1 MIRKLVDLFLWFC
14 VATILAQLAV
24 LTVAAAKGNIN
35 DKTMARVLAALNGV
49 DIQGERLQ
57 RILIKSREVPVP
69 TYEDVLDAKVKSS
82 LELDSRQEALDR
94 LQRQITD
101 RERSLR
107 EEINRFETTRKDF
120 QQELD
125 RIKKSTQAEN
135 LSEIRKI
142 LENLAPEQAKEQV
155 LLMLKNNQK
164 KDVVLIIKAL
174 PPDKQKKL
182 LAEFTNQPDQ
192 QQLNEILQELKNTA
206 PIDQAVDK
214 AEQGIAGK

>member
-1 MIRKLVDLFLWFC
+1 MIRKIVDLFLWFC
-14 VATILAQLAV
+14 VASILAQLAV
-24 LTVAAAKGNIN
+24 LTVAAVKGNIN

-107 EEINRFETTRKDF
+107 EEINRLETTRKDF

-125 RIKKSTQAEN
+125 RIKKGTQAEN

-214 AEQGIAGK
+214 AGQGLAGN

>member
-1 MIRKLVDLFLWFC
+1 MIRKFVDLFLWFC
-14 VATILAQLAV
+14 VASILAQLAV
-24 LTVAAAKGNIN
+24 LTVAAAKGNLN
-35 DKTMARVLAALNGV
+35 DKTMARVLAALNGI

-57 RILIKSREVPVP
+57 RILVKSKEIPVP

-94 LQRQITD
+94 LQRQISD

-107 EEINRFETTRKDF
+107 EEVTRFETSRKAF
-120 QQELD
+120 QEELD
-125 RIKKSTQAEN
+125 RIKSNAQTEN
-135 LSEIRKI
+135 LNEIRKI
-142 LENLAPEQAKEQV
+142 LEILAPEQAKEQV
-155 LLMLKNNQK
+155 VLMLKNNQK

-192 QQLNEILQELKNTA
+192 QQLNDILQELKNTA
-206 PIDQAVDK
+206 PIDQAVEK
-214 AEQGIAGK
+214 AGKELAGG

>member
-1 MIRKLVDLFLWFC
+1 MIRRIVDLFLWFC
-14 VATILAQLAV
+14 VASILAQLAV
-24 LTVAAAKGNIN
+24 LTVAAVKGNIN

-107 EEINRFETTRKDF
+107 DEINRFETNRKDF

-125 RIKKSTQAEN
+125 RIRKSTQGES

-142 LENLAPEQAKEQV
+142 LENLSPEQAKEQV

-192 QQLNEILQELKNTA
+192 QQLNEILQELRNTA

-214 AEQGIAGK
+214 AEQGLAGK

>member
-1 MIRKLVDLFLWFC
+1 MIRKVVNLFLWFC
-14 VATILAQLAV
+14 VASVLAQLAI

-35 DKTMARVLAALNGV
+35 DKTMTKVLAVLNGI

-57 RILIKSREVPVP
+57 RVLVKARETPVP
-69 TYEDVLDAKVKSS
+69 SYEEVLDAKVKSS

-107 EEINRFETTRKDF
+107 EEIDRFATTRSDF

-125 RIKKSTQAEN
+125 RIKKSAQDES

-142 LENLAPEQAKEQV
+142 IENLAPEQAKEQL

-164 KDVVLIIKAL
+164 KDVVLIIKTL

-182 LAEFTNQPDQ
+182 LAEFNNQPDQ
-192 QQLNEILQELKNTA
+192 QQLNDIIQELRMTT
-206 PIDQAVDK
+206 PLDQAVGN
-214 AEQGIAGK
+214 AEQGLGGK

>member
-1 MIRKLVDLFLWFC
+1 MIRRIVDLFLWFC
-14 VATILAQLAV
+14 VASILAQLAV
-24 LTVAAAKGNIN
+24 LTVAAVKGNIN

-101 RERSLR
+101 RERTLR

-125 RIKKSTQAEN
+125 RIKKGTQAEN

-214 AEQGIAGK
+214 AGQGLADN

>member
-1 MIRKLVDLFLWFC
+1 MIRRIVDLFLWFC
-14 VATILAQLAV
+14 VASILAQLAV
-24 LTVAAAKGNIN
+24 LTVAAVKGNIN

-101 RERSLR
+101 RERSLK

-125 RIKKSTQAEN
+125 RIKKGTQAEN

-214 AEQGIAGK
+214 AGQGLAGN

>member
-1 MIRKLVDLFLWFC
+1 MIRRIVDLFLWFC
-14 VATILAQLAV
+14 VASILAQLAV
-24 LTVAAAKGNIN
+24 LTVAAVKGNIN

-125 RIKKSTQAEN
+125 RIKKGTQAEN

-214 AEQGIAGK
+214 AGQGLAGN

>member
-1 MIRKLVDLFLWFC
+1 MIRRIVDLFLWFC
-14 VATILAQLAV
+14 VASILAQLAV
-24 LTVAAAKGNIN
+24 LTVAAVKGNIN

-101 RERSLR
+101 RERTLR

-125 RIKKSTQAEN
+125 RIKKGTQAEN

-214 AEQGIAGK
+214 AGQGLAGN

>member
-1 MIRKLVDLFLWFC
+1 MIRRIVDLFLWFC
-14 VATILAQLAV
+14 VASILAQLAV
-24 LTVAAAKGNIN
+24 LTVAAVKGNIN
-35 DKTMARVLAALNGV
+35 DKTMTRVLAALNGV

-57 RILIKSREVPVP
+57 RILVKSREVPVP

-182 LAEFTNQPDQ
+182 LAEFTNPPDQ

-214 AEQGIAGK
+214 AEQGLAGN